1 MKTRRKIA
9 GYISP
14 AVDGETYIHL
24 EEGLLA
30 RSIIHNMDEVSIGGQ
45 MIEEFDATE
54 DFDNSWY

>member
-1 MKTRRKIA
+1 MA

-45 MIEEFDATE
+45 MLEEFDADE

>member
-1 MKTRRKIA
+1 MKTHGKMA

-14 AVDGETYIHL
+14 AIDGETYIHL